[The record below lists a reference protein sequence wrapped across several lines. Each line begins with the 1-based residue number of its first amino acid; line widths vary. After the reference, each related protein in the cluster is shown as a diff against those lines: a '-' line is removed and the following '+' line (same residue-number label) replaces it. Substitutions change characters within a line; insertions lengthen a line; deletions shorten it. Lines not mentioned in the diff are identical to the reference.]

1 MVAVYHEDRKST
13 VTTLTA
19 IRQLLSLLSKHA
31 RALLAAGVFLGILL
45 PDLAALLRPLVTAAV
60 IGTIV
65 GALLRLDWLRLGSF
79 RRRPALVAQLA
90 CWQLIASPLL
100 VWLAAAAIGLPPA
113 IALALILQ
121 AASPPIGGASVFVM
135 LLGLDA
141 SLAMVVSV
149 VTILLLPLT
158 LTPLLLML
166 PDSTIRIDLTTFVL
180 RVSLLVLAPFAIAWL
195 LRRLLGLARL
205 QRYDSE
211 IGGLNLLL
219 LVIFAIGVMDGL
231 TYRML
236 DDPAFIGALFLLA
249 CGMALLLHLA
259 AFVVFIRAGLSGA
272 VSAAVCSGNRNMG
285 LMLAITAG
293 SAGPEFSLY
302 IGVAQLPMYFMPL
315 LINFCLQR
323 FKLRLNIAP

>member
-1 MVAVYHEDRKST
+1 VREI
-13 VTTLTA
+13 
-19 IRQLLSLLSKHA
+19 IRYFLKLLAGHA

-45 PDLAALLRPLVTAAV
+45 PGLAATLRPLLTVVV
-60 IGTIV
+60 IATLV
-65 GALLRLDWLRLGSF
+65 GALLRLDWLRLNSLL
-79 RRRPALVAQLA
+79 RRPALVAQLA
-90 CWQLIASPLL
+90 CWQLLLSPLL
-100 VWLAAAAIGLPPA
+100 VWLAAALIGLPPA
-113 IALALILQ
+113 VGLALILQ
-121 AASPPIGGASVFVM
+121 AASPPIGGAAIFVM

-158 LTPLLLML
+158 LTPLMLLA
-166 PDSTIRIDLTTFVL
+166 PAGVHIDLPAFFL
-180 RVSLLVLAPFAIAWL
+180 RVSVLVLVPFVLAWL
-195 LRRLLGLARL
+195 LRRLLGPVRL

-211 IGGLNLLL
+211 IGGLNVLL

-231 TYRML
+231 TARL
-236 DDPAFIGALFLLA
+236 LADPGFIGALFVLA
-249 CGMALLLHLA
+249 WVMALLLHLA
-259 AFVVFIRAGLSGA
+259 AYGVFLRSGLSSA

-302 IGVAQLPMYFMPL
+302 IGVAQFPMYFMPL

-323 FKLRLNIAP
+323 FKLSPNIDP